1 LAPSHSPTLFGVLGD
16 PVDHSLSP
24 AMQNA
29 AFAAAGLPHVYLR
42 YRVAPQALAA
52 ALHEARALGMG
63 GLNLT
68 IPLKEVALGLVDRLT
83 DEAQRIG
90 AVNTIIFERRG
101 DRLVGDN
108 TDGRGFLASLRGRA
122 RLRGQTAVI
131 IGAGGSARAVG
142 TALAGAGCRR
152 IVVANRTPARGERL
166 ASRLADLGGAPI
178 ASVPLSSRGLREM
191 LADAALIVNTTPAG
205 LAGAALPIDPRITPR
220 HCLFVDLVY
229 GVRPSRFLA
238 RAANARRRTLDGSLM
253 LLHQGALAFEA
264 WTGRSAPRPAMARAL
279 RDAGL
284 TLTEPRGA
292 ASVPTRRPP
301 RS

>member
-1 LAPSHSPTLFGVLGD
+1 MAPSPSPTLFGVLGD

-52 ALHEARALGMG
+52 ALDEARALGMG

-108 TDGRGFLASLRGRA
+108 TDGRGFLASLRGRV
-122 RLRGQTAVI
+122 RLRGQTVVI
-131 IGAGGSARAVG
+131 LGAGGSARAVG
-142 TALAGAGCRR
+142 TALAESGCAR

-166 ASRLADLGGAPI
+166 ASRLADVGGAPI
-178 ASVPLSSRGLREM
+178 ASVPLASRGLREL
-191 LADAALIVNTTPAG
+191 LAEAALVVNTTPAG
-205 LAGAALPIDPRITPR
+205 LAGAPLPIDPGVTPR

-229 GVRPSRFLA
+229 GARPSRFLA
-238 RAANARRRTLDGSLM
+238 RAARARRRTLDGSLM

-279 RDAGL
+279 RAAGL

-292 ASVPTRRPP
+292 ASVANLRPP